1 MRRVQLKIIDSH
13 IHVGLQ
19 SFCLPQEAGLPYEL
33 CNTYGDTVALMDRH
47 GVDQA
52 VIMPIPHCSV
62 NVKRS
67 NEYVYEAYRSFPER
81 LIPFCRIDDE
91 LDKNLSMG
99 FQGVKLHLLY
109 EKLEMKTLRKELQLI
124 EDAGVPLLLHALFRD
139 KVRQVEQIL
148 KLAPNLRIILA
159 HMGRGHLFTGEQVV
173 ENAIGLRHYSSVFMD
188 TSTVGD
194 LRAIINACEILGY
207 DRVVYGSDFPFG
219 RSVFRETYR
228 YDMELAQ
235 LASSLGPRQA
245 DMVLHENLLRL
256 LRLHSP
262 DALQVRRV
270 RRADYE
276 QVITL
281 IEQTSETERKFLAL
295 SSKYS
300 LIRQTI
306 RSERHCYAAFC
317 RGELL
322 GFLRESGRPGGYSLL
337 EEIVVSP
344 KHRNQGIASA
354 LLRYYHNCFPRTMTK
369 TNAKNRAI
377 IHLLKKSGYT
387 AENPDAPRII
397 NWIRKKAHR

>member
-1 MRRVQLKIIDSH
+1 MKIIDSH

-19 SFCLPQEAGLPYEL
+19 SFCLPQQEGLPYEL
-33 CNTYGDTVALMDRH
+33 CNAYGDIIALMDRH

-52 VIMPIPHCSV
+52 VILPIPHRSV

-81 LIPFCRIDDE
+81 LIPFCRIDDGLE
-91 LDKNLSMG
+91 KNLSMG
-99 FQGVKLHLLY
+99 FQGVKLHLFY
-109 EKLEMKTLRKELQLI
+109 EELEISALRKELQLI
-124 EDAGVPLLLHALFRD
+124 EDAGIPLLLHALFRD

-148 KLAPNLRIILA
+148 KLAPNLKIILA
-159 HMGRGHLFTGEQVV
+159 HMGRGNLYTGEQVV
-173 ENAIGLRHYSSVFMD
+173 ENAIGLRRYSNVFMD

-194 LRAIINACEILGY
+194 LRSIINACEILGY
-207 DRVVYGSDFPFG
+207 DRVVYGSDYPFG
-219 RSVFRETYR
+219 RSVFREEYR
-228 YDMELAQ
+228 YDMELEQ
-235 LASSLGPRQA
+235 LVSSLSPRQA
-245 DMVLHENLLRL
+245 DMVLHENMLRL
-256 LRLHSP
+256 LSRQSP
-262 DALQVRRV
+262 DAIQVRQV
-270 RRADYE
+270 TRADYE
-276 QVITL
+276 QVINL
-281 IEQTSETERKFLAL
+281 IEQTSETDRKYLAL
-295 SSKYS
+295 SSKYP

-306 RSERHCYAAFC
+306 RSGRHCYAAFC

-354 LLRYYHNCFPRTMTK
+354 LLSYYHSFFPRNMAK
-369 TNAKNRAI
+369 TNAKNQAI

-397 NWIRKKAHR
+397 NWLR